1 MIDFDGF
8 NKEIYN
14 FFGELSKNNSKEW
27 FDNNRKFYEKEI
39 KNASK
44 NFIESMKVIF
54 QSSNLDYVAD
64 PKVNLFRINRDI
76 RFSQNKDP
84 YKTNMGIFFPH
95 RIDVPNSKKMAS
107 GIYLHFGLDECFIA
121 TGMHS
126 PEPALLKLLR
136 KKISDNWY
144 DFESIINDEVFKNDF
159 PKIYDEQNVLKKVT
173 GYTDDNPAYQYLKR
187 KSFTYFK
194 DLKNDTFYSHELMD
208 VALKS
213 AKSSQEFSIFLND
226 VLLEL

>member
-1 MIDFDGF
+1 MVEFNGF
-8 NKEIYN
+8 NPDIHK
-14 FFGELSKNNSKEW
+14 FFDELSRNNSKEW
-27 FDNNRKFYEKEI
+27 FDINRPFYEKEI

-44 NFIESMKVIF
+44 NFIETMKILF
-54 QSSNLDYVAD
+54 QSSKLDYVAD

-95 RIDVPNSKKMAS
+95 RIDVKDFKKVSS
-107 GIYLHFGLDECFIA
+107 GVYIHFGLDECFVA
-121 TGMHS
+121 TGMHN

-144 DFESIINDEVFKNDF
+144 DFESIINNSDFKNEF
-159 PKIYDEQNVLKKVT
+159 PKIFDENNVLKKVI
-173 GYTDDNPAYQYLKR
+173 GYTPDNPAYEYLKR
-187 KSFTYFK
+187 KSFTYYK
-194 DLKNDTFYSHELMD
+194 DIKNEVFYSHDLID
-208 VALKS
+208 VTLKS

-226 VLLEL
+226 VLLDL